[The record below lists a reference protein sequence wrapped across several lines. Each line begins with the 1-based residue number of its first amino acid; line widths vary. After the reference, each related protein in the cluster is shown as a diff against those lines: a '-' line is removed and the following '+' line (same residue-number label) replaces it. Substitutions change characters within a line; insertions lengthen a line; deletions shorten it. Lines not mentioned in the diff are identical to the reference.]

1 MGRLPAPVSGESRLP
16 VTLTRL
22 AWLLWVASL
31 VALGLF
37 LAIPEVTLSV
47 VLVPRNVGYL
57 VGAFGFGIVVSILSG
72 AYPAWKAATDRPVD
86 ALRG

>member
-1 MGRLPAPVSGESRLP
+1 VLRLI
-16 VTLTRL
+16 LTE
-22 AWLLWVASL
+22 AALLGVVGGVVGVVLASL